1 MGDKISMDSEAF
13 YALIEEIVERMR
25 EKQGHTLDK
34 WIDEKEAMRMLRI
47 TSKTTIAK
55 LRNNGDIRY
64 SQPRRKIILYDRDSI
79 NSYLDRHAK
88 DTF

>member
-25 EKQGHTLDK
+25 EKQGLTLDK

-79 NSYLDRHAK
+79 NDYLERHAK